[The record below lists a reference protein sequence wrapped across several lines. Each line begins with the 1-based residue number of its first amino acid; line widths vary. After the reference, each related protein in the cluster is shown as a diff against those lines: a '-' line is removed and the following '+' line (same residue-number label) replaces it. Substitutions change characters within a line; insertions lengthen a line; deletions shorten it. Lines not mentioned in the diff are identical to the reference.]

1 MHKNACTPVQKC
13 PEKAADMLEYP
24 PMFTHSCV
32 PVHKEHTRSHS
43 HSQEHLLIHLCGF
56 AIQTWGTRGGPR
68 QGRGG
73 PRSGEKLGPGSHG
86 WRMARRSFRGTHSSK
101 LSGLAGSAG
110 CCLVNFI
117 VAASFLFV

>member
-1 MHKNACTPVQKC
+1 
-13 PEKAADMLEYP
+13 MLEYP
-24 PMFTHSCV
+24 PMFTHSCI
-32 PVHKEHTRSHS
+32 PMHKEHTRSHS

-56 AIQTWGTRGGPR
+56 TIQTWGTRGGPR
-68 QGRGG
+68 QGRRG
-73 PRSGEKLGPGSHG
+73 PCSGEKLGPGSHG

-117 VAASFLFV
+117 VAAFFLFV